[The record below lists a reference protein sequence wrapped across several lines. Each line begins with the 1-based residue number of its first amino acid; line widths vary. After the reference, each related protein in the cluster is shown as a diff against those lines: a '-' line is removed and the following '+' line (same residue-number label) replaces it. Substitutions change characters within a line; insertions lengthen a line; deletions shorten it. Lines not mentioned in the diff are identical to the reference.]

1 VIVVADNDTRKVLGL
16 VIPDQTKRW
25 ATDAGGPFYP
35 SLSVML
41 ADDPKR
47 WATDAGGPFY
57 PSLSVMLA
65 DDPWFVVRR

>member
-1 VIVVADNDTRKVLGL
+1 MPTWVIVVADNDTRKVLGL

-41 ADDPKR
+41 ADDP
-47 WATDAGGPFY
+47 
-57 PSLSVMLA
+57 
-65 DDPWFVVRR
+65 WFVVRR